1 MEGRLNMKNSF
12 KTKIFSMM
20 LVFSIILGQ
29 MVGIGSFRV
38 KAADTFSVQIVVES
52 NTGIIVSDTSNKANG
67 YEAIKDVLDR
77 HSIGYDL
84 PMTDYGRMIKMING
98 ISTADDWST
107 YWYSYGKRN
116 GNYLS
121 LDTPDKVTMQNNDKL
136 IIAFQNASTKL
147 ANKITYST
155 NKANEPLTI
164 TLESSSLYD
173 ATAPAASVSGISAKV
188 YKTTD
193 KNNSI
198 FNSVIN
204 YNKIVLPNGLQEGQ
218 YTLVL
223 SDFRTNTNE
232 MPKVIADTFAFDIT
246 AATQTGTP
254 SDNSNNTPSS
264 PYDRD
269 NTKVVKDIQTDLTNT
284 SNYIKNKSAGDAWSI
299 ISMAKL
305 GLKPDLTFINQSAAD
320 IKKNNGIADYTNT
333 DLEKLIMVLTAAG
346 YTPYN
351 FMGYNLASELY
362 NRDIDSFLINDAI
375 YGLMA
380 YNYAN
385 ITGNYSINKNKLV
398 DLILKD
404 KLAYKKDNTDITGWA
419 LSGDAINPDITG
431 LAINALSPYYKDNTS
446 VKTAVDTSV
455 DSLSKL
461 QTESGYLADSYGY
474 SSESLDVVIL
484 GLTSI
489 GVNPE
494 GDKFKKSKGDLVS
507 AMLSFKGTDG
517 QFKHSIDG
525 KNDFIATEEALRA
538 LISLKEFKTKGIYN
552 YYNSS
557 IDSAKLPV
565 FAMSGEEPSKATAV
579 ESENQKVLPQTG
591 SSVDSNVIYTL
602 GTIITLTGLF
612 FVLRTKPSIK

>member
-1 MEGRLNMKNSF
+1 MKNSF

-29 MVGIGSFRV
+29 MVGVGGLRV
-38 KAADTFSVQIVVES
+38 KAADSAFSVNVIVEGYDKVLYQ
-52 NTGIIVSDTSNKANG
+52 GTSSKTKVLD
-67 YEAIKDVLDR
+67 AIEDVLTTNHAYFDTKTAF
-77 HSIGYDL
+77 G
-84 PMTDYGRMIKMING
+84 TDYIYIVDNENYKEKHFNSGDGWMYAVNRNNEYQDPFDSKFQLENG
-98 ISTADDWST
+98 DKIVF
-107 YWYSYGKRN
+107 YYGGWPN
-116 GNYLS
+116 TL
-121 LDTPDKVTMQNNDKL
+121 
-136 IIAFQNASTKL
+136 L

-155 NKANEPLTI
+155 KNANEKLDI
-164 TLESSSLYD
+164 TFEQYYTPTTTPIENINVKIVNKD
-173 ATAPAASVSGISAKV
+173 KGTTVFEQRIS
-188 YKTTD
+188 T
-193 KNNSI
+193 
-198 FNSVIN
+198 
-204 YNKIVLPNGLQEGQ
+204 NKITIPNGIEAGN
-218 YTLVL
+218 YVITID
-223 SDFRTNTNE
+223 DFGNKIPNVVGDSFNFT
-232 MPKVIADTFAFDIT
+232 IT
-246 AATQTGTP
+246 AAPQTNTP

-320 IKKNNGIADYTNT
+320 IKKNNGVADYTNT

-346 YTPYN
+346 YSPYS
-351 FMGYNLASELY
+351 FMGYNLVSELY

-375 YGLMA
+375 YGLMT

-385 ITGNYSINKNKLV
+385 ITGNYTISKDKLI

-404 KLAYKKDNTDITGWA
+404 KLAYKKDNTDIIGWA
-419 LSGDAINPDITG
+419 LSGNAINPDITG
-431 LAINALSPYYKDNTS
+431 LAINALSPYYKDNAS
-446 VKTAVDTSV
+446 VKTAVDAAV

-461 QTESGYLADSYGY
+461 QTQSGYLADSYGY

-552 YYNSS
+552 YYSSS
-557 IDSAKLPV
+557 IDSTKLPV
-565 FAMSGEEPSKATAV
+565 FAMSGEEPSKAAAV
-579 ESENQKVLPQTG
+579 ESENQKMLPQTG
-591 SSVDSNVIYTL
+591 SSVDSNVLYTL
-602 GTIITLTGLF
+602 GAIITLTGLF
-612 FVLRTKPSIK
+612 FVLRTKAVIK

>member
-1 MEGRLNMKNSF
+1 MKNSF
-12 KTKIFSMM
+12 KTKILSMM

-29 MVGIGSFRV
+29 MVGVGSFKV
-38 KAADTFSVQIVVES
+38 KAAGNITVQVVVEDNKKVLTDDSVQLSSDDTKASKAMI
-52 NTGIIVSDTSNKANG
+52 TALDKKGISD
-67 YEAIKDVLDR
+67 
-77 HSIGYDL
+77 HSILGGFI
-84 PMTDYGRMIKMING
+84 TSING
-98 ISTADDWST
+98 LTGGSTS
-107 YWYSYGKRN
+107 YWMYAVKRN
-116 GNYLS
+116 NNYVSIDLGIES
-121 LDTPDKVTMQNNDKL
+121 FQLQDGDKL
-136 IIAFQNASTKL
+136 IVYYAGNNTL
-147 ANKITYST
+147 AADKISYST
-155 NKANEPLTI
+155 NLSNSPLTI
-164 TLESSSLYD
+164 TLQGSYWGGSIKPISNVEVVVYNNISNK
-173 ATAPAASVSGISAKV
+173 TENVTVSENKV
-188 YKTTD
+188 
-193 KNNSI
+193 NIPS
-198 FNSVIN
+198 
-204 YNKIVLPNGLQEGQ
+204 GLSEGK
-218 YTLVL
+218 YTLKV
-223 SDFRTNTNE
+223 SDFNNQSGTPNVVADSFDFTITSAPQTN
-232 MPKVIADTFAFDIT
+232 
-246 AATQTGTP
+246 TP
-254 SDNSNNTPSS
+254 SDNSNNTSSS

-269 NTKVVKDIQTDLTNT
+269 NTKVVKDVQTDLTNT

-320 IKKNNGIADYTNT
+320 IKKNNGVADYTNT

-346 YTPYN
+346 YSPYS
-351 FMGYNLASELY
+351 FMGYNLVSELY

-375 YGLMA
+375 YGLMT

-385 ITGNYSINKNKLV
+385 ITGNYTISKDKLI

-419 LSGDAINPDITG
+419 LSGNAINPDITG
-431 LAINALSPYYKDNTS
+431 LAINALSPYYKDNAS
-446 VKTAVDTSV
+446 VKTAVDASV
-455 DSLSKL
+455 ASLSKL

-552 YYNSS
+552 YYSSS

-591 SSVDSNVIYTL
+591 SSVDSNVLYTL

-612 FVLRTKPSIK
+612 FILRTKPSIK